1 MACRPRLRAFTPDPH
16 RIQFVAAF
24 DGVDY
29 VDDSKA
35 TNAHAAAASLA
46 AYEDIVW
53 IAGGLAKGARF
64 EELVAGAAKHLR
76 GAVLLGQDR
85 GLIAQALARHAPGLP
100 VVEVGGADDGL
111 TGPEAMARAVDAAAD
126 LAASVLPKGKDPRG
140 TVLLA
145 PACASMDLFA
155 WYGER
160 GDVFARLVREK
171 KAREHGAA
179 PEGTGLDGTG
189 RG

>member
-1 MACRPRLRAFTPDPH
+1 
-16 RIQFVAAF
+16 
-24 DGVDY
+24 
-29 VDDSKA
+29 
-35 TNAHAAAASLA
+35 
-46 AYEDIVW
+46 
-53 IAGGLAKGARF
+53 
-64 EELVAGAAKHLR
+64 
-76 GAVLLGQDR
+76 
-85 GLIAQALARHAPGLP
+85 
-100 VVEVGGADDGL
+100 
-111 TGPEAMARAVDAAAD
+111 MARAVDAAAD